1 MIAAEA
7 LFTGQ
12 SLSLVSG
19 TMPAMVTGIARDSR
33 HVRPGEVYVA
43 MGPLADQP
51 THARE
56 AIARGASAVLAEHG
70 LELDAPGSAHA
81 VPLLRTSHA
90 RWSFARASAAAHG
103 LPRRILPLVGVTGTA
118 GKSTTT
124 HCAWWAMGEG
134 AARVGTIGWHDGI
147 RERANAQTTPP
158 PEQLHDFLAG
168 LPSTCAGV
176 AMEVSSHAG
185 DQHRLA
191 GLQFAAL
198 AFTGLGHDHLDYHR
212 TTGAYLTAKLRALRL
227 LRTGG
232 LCVINADAP
241 DAHAVAHAANGAD
254 ARVVMLGFK
263 RGDSRLVR
271 TTGGWRMRHEAV
283 DYRVPVRLPGDFN
296 AWNAAA
302 GALLATATGVSLSG
316 GLDRLASMPAV
327 PGRLELLARHPDTY
341 VDYAHTPDELKV
353 MLTAVRKEFP
363 GRRLVCVFGCGGD
376 RDRSKRGPMGCAA
389 LIADQVVLTT
399 DNSRSED
406 PKAIA
411 EEVIKG
417 LPPGT
422 EVYWA
427 QSDDLASGRWLE
439 AMRPAYAAGSNRVNE
454 TPRSVLVEIDRGTAI
469 RLARALAGDD
479 GVVVVAGKGH
489 ETDQLMGG
497 VTLPWDDRE
506 FVKSLGVRP

>member
-1 MIAAEA
+1 M
-7 LFTGQ
+7 
-12 SLSLVSG
+12 
-19 TMPAMVTGIARDSR
+19 
-33 HVRPGEVYVA
+33 
-43 MGPLADQP
+43 
-51 THARE
+51 
-56 AIARGASAVLAEHG
+56 
-70 LELDAPGSAHA
+70 
-81 VPLLRTSHA
+81 
-90 RWSFARASAAAHG
+90 
-103 LPRRILPLVGVTGTA
+103 PLVGVTGTA

-124 HCAWWAMGEG
+124 HCAWWAMGDS
-134 AARVGTIGWHDGI
+134 AARIGTIGWHDGVN
-147 RERANAQTTPP
+147 ERANAQTTPP
-158 PEQLHDFLAG
+158 PEQLHDFLAA
-168 LPSTCAGV
+168 LPLSCAGV
-176 AMEVSSHAG
+176 AMEISSHAG

-232 LCVINADAP
+232 LCVINADAQ

-271 TTGGWRMRHEAV
+271 TAGGWRLRHEAV

-296 AWNAAA
+296 AWNAVA
-302 GALLATATGVSLSG
+302 GVLLATAVGVPLTTGLE
-316 GLDRLASMPAV
+316 RLANMPAV
-327 PGRLELLARHPDTY
+327 PGRLELLAHHPDTY

-406 PKAIA
+406 PRVIA
-411 EEVIKG
+411 EEIIAG
-417 LPPGT
+417 LPGGT
-422 EVYWA
+422 DVYWA
-427 QSDDLASGRWLE
+427 KGDDLASGRWIE
-439 AMRPAYAAGSNRVNE
+439 EVRPTYASGTRVSDA
-454 TPRSVLVEIDRGTAI
+454 PRSVLVELERGTAI

-489 ETDQLMGG
+489 ETDQLLRGKTM
-497 VTLPWDDRE
+497 PWDDRA
-506 FVKSLGVRP
+506 FVRSLGVRS

>member
-1 MIAAEA
+1 MIAATTVFA
-7 LFTGQ
+7 GQ
-12 SLSLVSG
+12 SLSGVV
-19 TMPAMVTGIARDSR
+19 PAAINGIARDSR

-43 MGPLADQP
+43 MGPLTDQP
-51 THARE
+51 AHARE
-56 AIARGASAVLAEHG
+56 ALAHGATAVLAEAG
-70 LELDAPGSAHA
+70 LVLDAA

-90 RWSFARASAAAHG
+90 RWSFARASAAIHG
-103 LPRRILPLVGVTGTA
+103 LPRRTLPMVAVTGTA

-134 AARVGTIGWHDGI
+134 AARIGTIGWHDGI
-147 RERANAQTTPP
+147 NERANAQTTPP
-158 PEQLHDFLAG
+158 PEQLHGFLAG
-168 LPSTCAGV
+168 LDPACPGV
-176 AMEVSSHAG
+176 AMEASSHAG

-191 GLQFAAL
+191 GLQFAGL

-212 TTGAYLTAKLRALRL
+212 TTGAYLTAKLRMLRL
-227 LRTGG
+227 LKTGG
-232 LCVINADAP
+232 LCVINADAA
-241 DAHAVAHAANGAD
+241 DAHVVAHAANGAD
-254 ARVVMLGFK
+254 VRVVMLGFK

-283 DYRVPVRLPGDFN
+283 DFRVPVRLPGDFN

-302 GALLATATGVSLSG
+302 GALLASAAGVPLVT

-327 PGRLELLARHPDTY
+327 PGRLELLAHHPDTY

-389 LIADQVVLTT
+389 LVADQVVLTT

-406 PKAIA
+406 PKSIA
-411 EEVIKG
+411 DEVIAG
-417 LPPGT
+417 LPQGT
-422 EVYWA
+422 NVFWA
-427 QSDDLASGRWLE
+427 KSDDLASGRWLE
-439 AMRPAYAAGSNRVNE
+439 ETRPAYGAHGGRVNDA
-454 TPRSVLVEIDRGTAI
+454 PRAVMVELDRAAAI

-479 GVVVVAGKGH
+479 GVVIVAGKGH
-489 ETDQLMGG
+489 ETDQLIQG
-497 VTLPWDDRE
+497 VTLPWDDRA
-506 FVKSLGVRP
+506 FVRSLAVRP

>member
-1 MIAAEA
+1 MIAAER
-7 LFTGQ
+7 LFAGQ
-12 SLSLVSG
+12 SLGRTGPLG
-19 TMPAMVTGIARDSR
+19 MPATVAGIARDSR
-33 HVRPGEVYVA
+33 LVRPGEVYVA
-43 MGPLADQP
+43 MGPSADQP
-51 THARE
+51 AHVRE
-56 AIARGASAVLAEHG
+56 AISRGTVAVVAEHG
-70 LELDAPGSAHA
+70 LVLDGP

-90 RWSFARASAAAHG
+90 RWTFARASASAHG
-103 LPRRILPLVGVTGTA
+103 LPRRTLPIVGVTGTA

-134 AARVGTIGWHDGI
+134 ASRIGTIGWHDGTG
-147 RERANAQTTPP
+147 ERPNAQTTPP
-158 PEQLHDFLAG
+158 PEQLHAFLAG
-168 LPSTCAGV
+168 LPTGCPGV

-191 GLQFAAL
+191 GLQLAAL

-212 TTGAYLTAKLRALRL
+212 TSGAYLTAKLRALRL
-227 LRTGG
+227 LKTGG
-232 LCVINADAP
+232 LCVINADAA
-241 DAHAVAHAANGAD
+241 DAHAVAHAAGGAD

-302 GALLATATGVSLSG
+302 GALIATAAGVPLVN
-316 GLDRLASMPAV
+316 GLERLASMPAV
-327 PGRLELLARHPDTY
+327 PGRLELLAQHPDTY

-376 RDRSKRGPMGCAA
+376 RDRTKRGPMGCAA
-389 LIADQVVLTT
+389 LIADHAVLTT

-411 EEVIKG
+411 EDVIAG
-417 LPPGT
+417 LPTGT
-422 EVYWA
+422 EVFWA
-427 QSDDLASGRWLE
+427 KGDDLASGRWIE
-439 AMRPAYAAGSNRVNE
+439 EMRPAYGTQGTRVNE
-454 TPRSVLVEIDRGTAI
+454 APRSVMVELDRATAI

-489 ETDQLMGG
+489 ETDQLIKG
-497 VTLPWDDRE
+497 VTMPWDDRA
-506 FVKSLGVRP
+506 FVKSLGVRA

>member
-1 MIAAEA
+1 MIAADQ
-7 LFTGQ
+7 LFSGQ
-12 SLSLVSG
+12 SLSGQV
-19 TMPAMVTGIARDSR
+19 PATVAGIARDSR
-33 HVRPGEVYVA
+33 QVRVGEVYVA
-43 MGPLADQP
+43 MGPAAEQAA
-51 THARE
+51 HARE
-56 AIARGASAVLAEHG
+56 AIANGASAVLAEAG
-70 LELDAPGSAHA
+70 LVLDGD

-103 LPRRILPLVGVTGTA
+103 LPRRALPLIAVTGTA

-134 AARVGTIGWHDGI
+134 AARIGTIGWHDGV
-147 RERANAQTTPP
+147 RERANSQTTPP
-158 PEQLHDFLAG
+158 PEQLHDFLAD
-168 LPSTCAGV
+168 LPTGCPGV
-176 AMEVSSHAG
+176 AMEASSHAG

-191 GLQFAAL
+191 GLQFHGL

-212 TTGAYLTAKLRALRL
+212 TSGAYLTAKLRFIRL

-232 LCVINADAP
+232 LCVINADAA
-241 DAHAVAHAANGAD
+241 DAHVVAHAASTAD
-254 ARVVMLGFK
+254 ARVVMLGIR

-271 TTGGWRMRHEAV
+271 AVGGWRMRHETV

-302 GALLATATGVSLSG
+302 GALLASATGVPL
-316 GLDRLASMPAV
+316 LTALERLATMPAV
-327 PGRLELLARHPDTY
+327 PGRLELLAQQPDTY
-341 VDYAHTPDELKV
+341 VDYAHTPDELRF

-399 DNSRSED
+399 DNSRSEE

-411 EEVIKG
+411 EEVIAG
-417 LPPGT
+417 LPQGT
-422 EVYWA
+422 DVYWA
-427 QSDDLASGRWLE
+427 KSDDLASGHWIE
-439 AMRPAYAAGSNRVNE
+439 AARPGYGRQDNRVNDA
-454 TPRSVLVEIDRGTAI
+454 PRSVLVELDRGTAI

-489 ETDQLMGG
+489 ETDQLVRGM
-497 VTLPWDDRE
+497 TLPWDDRA
-506 FVKSLGVRP
+506 FVTGLGARS

>member
-1 MIAAEA
+1 MIAAEK

-12 SLSLVSG
+12 SLSG
-19 TMPAMVTGIARDSR
+19 RAPATLAGIARDSR
-33 HVRPGEVYVA
+33 QVRPGEIYVA
-43 MGPLADQP
+43 MGSSAEQP
-51 THARE
+51 VHARE
-56 AIARGASAVLAEHG
+56 AIAHGAAAVLAEAG
-70 LELDAPGSAHA
+70 LVLDGD

-103 LPRRILPLVGVTGTA
+103 LPRRTLPLVAVTGTA

-134 AARVGTIGWHDGI
+134 ASRIGTIGWHDGVS
-147 RERANAQTTPP
+147 ERANPQTTPP
-158 PEQLHDFLAG
+158 PEQLHDFLAD
-168 LPSTCAGV
+168 LPTTCPGV
-176 AMEVSSHAG
+176 AMEASSHAG

-191 GLQFAAL
+191 GLQFSGL
-198 AFTGLGHDHLDYHR
+198 VFTGLGHDHLDYHR
-212 TTGAYLTAKLRALRL
+212 TTGAYLTAKLRIMRL

-241 DAHAVAHAANGAD
+241 DAHAVAHAASAAE

-302 GALLATATGVSLSG
+302 GALLATATGVPLLT
-316 GLDRLASMPAV
+316 GLERLATMPPV
-327 PGRLELLARHPDTY
+327 PGRLELLAHHPDTY

-376 RDRSKRGPMGCAA
+376 RDRSKRGPMGSAA

-411 EEVIKG
+411 DEVIAG
-417 LPPGT
+417 LPQGT
-422 EVYWA
+422 DVYWA
-427 QSDDLASGRWLE
+427 KGDDLASGRWIE
-439 AMRPAYAAGSNRVNE
+439 ETRPSYGTQSNRVNDA
-454 TPRSVLVEIDRGTAI
+454 PRSVMVELDRGMAI
-469 RLARALAGDD
+469 RLARALAADD

-489 ETDQLMGG
+489 ETDQLMRGL
-497 VTLPWDDRE
+497 TLPWDDRA
-506 FVKSLGVRP
+506 FVKSLGVRS